1 MRRGG
6 GTGKAKKG
14 KSRTNEEEGH
24 WVKTLDRR
32 KKGERSLGKSLD
44 RRKESGREGEG
55 TTVKVHIYVF
65 FGWSLLGSMS
75 PLSGRSP
82 FSQLQEVMD
91 LD

>member
-6 GTGKAKKG
+6 ATDKAKKW

-44 RRKESGREGEG
+44 RRKERCGREGEG
-55 TTVKVHIYVF
+55 
-65 FGWSLLGSMS
+65 GE
-75 PLSGRSP
+75 
-82 FSQLQEVMD
+82 QQ
-91 LD
+91 